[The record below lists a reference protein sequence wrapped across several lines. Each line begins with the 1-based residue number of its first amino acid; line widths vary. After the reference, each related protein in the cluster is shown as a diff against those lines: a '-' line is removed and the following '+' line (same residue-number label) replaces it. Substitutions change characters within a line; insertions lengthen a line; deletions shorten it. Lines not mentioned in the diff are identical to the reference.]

1 VTRLGDLTK
10 PVDLPG
16 GGASSRTNPKP
27 ARSVTVTDVKLA
39 QVNAPTGKNGI
50 ADCGVDLWLDWTSRA
65 AIVISYGGFA
75 LLGVASV
82 PRLLPLDS
90 VHKLLMIAASIANVL
105 FLSLVALTAITRLVP
120 IQKSKG
126 IEARTSALLGA
137 FLSIALAFLPKAELG
152 PIWSIL
158 STTLILVG
166 TSLSFVVLCWLG
178 KSFSI
183 LAEARRL
190 VIDGPYRIVRHP
202 LYLCEG
208 VALVGVTLQVLSPLA
223 VLIAI
228 VVAMVQCRRMI
239 NEEAILRLAFPEY
252 HAYAANTPFLIPTKL
267 GRMAHQA
274 GHNKPSLE
282 AIDPQAWHR
291 ASVESFHGKL
301 DTMRSVIEVAALRGT
316 RAKQSI
322 SGKADMAEAPKKSWK
337 EAAQQLPPH

>member
-90 VHKLLMIAASIANVL
+90 IHKLLMIAARTANVL
-105 FLSLVALTAITRLVP
+105 FLSLVAATTITRLVP

-126 IEARTSALLGA
+126 LEPRISALLGT
-137 FLSIALAFLPKAELG
+137 FLCTTIALLPKAELG
-152 PIWSIL
+152 PVWSVV

-166 TSLSFVVLCWLG
+166 TSLSFVVLRWLG

-183 LAEARRL
+183 FAEARRL
-190 VIDGPYRIVRHP
+190 VTEGPYRIVRHP

-208 VALVGVTLQVLSPLA
+208 AALFGVTLQVLSPLA

-228 VVAMVQCRRMI
+228 AVVMVQWRRMI
-239 NEEAILRLAFPEY
+239 NEEAVLKLAFPEY
-252 HAYAANTPFLIPTKL
+252 YAYAANTSFLIPTK
-267 GRMAHQA
+267 
-274 GHNKPSLE
+274 
-282 AIDPQAWHR
+282 HR
-291 ASVESFHGKL
+291 FFTGSN
-301 DTMRSVIEVAALRGT
+301 
-316 RAKQSI
+316 
-322 SGKADMAEAPKKSWK
+322 
-337 EAAQQLPPH
+337 PP